1 MSNFR
6 AASPIPGRILLTV
19 TVLALLGLGGWQW
32 RRVDLTA
39 GIDHNLGYA
48 LLWPAFA
55 GFLVAAYLRFGR
67 PATDTADARRRTP
80 ESRELPMG
88 LLPHRTTSA
97 HSEDEDLAAYN
108 AFLAALN
115 DRELRVH
122 LRAAGLER

>member
-55 GFLVAAYLRFGR
+55 GFVVAAFLRFGR
-67 PATDTADARRRTP
+67 PATAGRRKP
-80 ESRELPMG
+80 ESRELPAG
-88 LLPHRTTSA
+88 LLPHRNTSA
-97 HSEDEDLAAYN
+97 DAEDADLAAYN